1 LRVAVNAE
9 QLLYRSPGGIGRYTA
24 QLLTVVPAACDDVE
38 TVPFTACHR
47 DGAVERALGAVG
59 AVSAAVR
66 QPLPRPVLYESW
78 VRLGRPA
85 LRGLEGVDV
94 VHAPSVAVP
103 PRGGVP
109 LVVTVHDAAP
119 VLFPET
125 FPARG
130 RRFHDLGLKA
140 AARRADAV
148 IAVSHAAAEEI
159 ASNTPIPAGRIR
171 VVHNAVDAPSLDAT
185 RVERVLGR
193 LGLAGRPYVLWVG
206 SLEPRKGVG
215 TLVGAMA
222 VLQRRG
228 RGATLVLAGFEGW
241 LRRGLLDAA
250 DVEALGSSL
259 VQPGRVG
266 EEELWCLYRG
276 ASVFAFPS
284 RHEGFGLPVLEAMSQ
299 GAAVVASD
307 IPALREVTG
316 GAALLAPPGDTAR
329 WAEAIGGLLDDEP
342 SRRRLGEAGRAR
354 SASFGIERMA
364 DATRAVYRE
373 VAS

>member
-24 QLLTVVPAACDDVE
+24 QLLTVVPDACGDVE
-38 TVPFTACHR
+38 AVPFTARHR
-47 DGAVERALGAVG
+47 AGDVERALAAAGVR
-59 AVSAAVR
+59 SAAVH
-66 QPLPRPVLYESW
+66 QALPRPLLYESW

-85 LRGLEGVDV
+85 LRGLGGVDV

-103 PRGGVP
+103 PRAGLP

-119 VLFPET
+119 VLFPEA

-130 RRFHDLGLKA
+130 RRFHHLALRA
-140 AARRADAV
+140 VARRADAV

-159 ASNTPIPAGRIR
+159 AANTPIPAGRIR
-171 VVHNAVDAPSLDAT
+171 VVHNAVDPPSLDAR
-185 RVERVLGR
+185 RVDEVLAG

-206 SLEPRKGVG
+206 SVEPRKGVG
-215 TLVGAMA
+215 TLVAAMA
-222 VLQRRG
+222 TLARRG

-241 LRRGLLDAA
+241 LQRGLLDPA

-259 VQPGRVG
+259 VRPGRVG

-284 RHEGFGLPVLEAMSQ
+284 RHEGFGLPALEAMSQ
-299 GAAVVASD
+299 GTAVVASD
-307 IPALREVTG
+307 IPALREGAG
-316 GAALLAPPGDTAR
+316 GAALLAPPGDTAG

-342 SRRRLGEAGRAR
+342 ARRRLGEAGRAR
-354 SASFGIERMA
+354 SGSFGPERMA
-364 DATRAVYRE
+364 EATRAVYRE